1 MTLGTPRP
9 NPHPLPSMTPPN
21 NTAAERHL
29 LGVIIRDNLPFP
41 AQLKPSDLF
50 EPQHQDIASAILS
63 LQADGK
69 AIDETIVSNYLR
81 EMKSVV
87 EHFFVSSMTTE
98 AGLMLRQEHV
108 DMIADAAILRE
119 ASLIASRATDPDT
132 LLDHYARLADKRKSL
147 SPRQG
152 AQRMPIDE
160 LMKFDRKADPTNVL
174 GNRWLCRGGS
184 LVMAGQAGTGKSALM
199 MQAAI
204 NWTLGQDFFGIKT
217 NDGMKMRTLV
227 IQAENDAG
235 DVAESMQD
243 QIKGL
248 GLSEF
253 QKDDLKDRMF
263 IYRESVATGK
273 EFGDVLRKLVIQHQ
287 ATICFVDPLM
297 AFVGADISETS
308 EAAKFL
314 RHIIQPILNET
325 GVIIVFM
332 HHTGKPKSSKDK
344 EGQTA
349 ADLAYQLFGSSEV
362 TNWAREIACLQRC
375 PGEEQIYRLGLTKR
389 RSRAGMTDGFKTC
402 GEIYIRHSPNRDE
415 IRWVR
420 SQPPVVDSGEGY

>member
-1 MTLGTPRP
+1 
-9 NPHPLPSMTPPN
+9 MTPPN
-21 NTAAERHL
+21 NVPAERHL
-29 LGVIIRDNLPFP
+29 LGAVIRDNLAFP
-41 AQLKPSDLF
+41 VNLKPSDFF
-50 EPQHQDIASAILS
+50 EPKHQDVATAILY
-63 LQADGK
+63 LQSDGK
-69 AIDETIVSNYLR
+69 VVDETTVSTYLH
-81 EMKSVV
+81 SNGSAV
-87 EHFFVSSMTTE
+87 EHSFVSDLTAYSNFRE
-98 AGLMLRQEHV
+98 LRQEHV
-108 DMIADAAILRE
+108 DMVADAAFMRE
-119 ASLIASRATDPDT
+119 ASLIASKATDPE
-132 LLDHYARLADKRKSL
+132 LLLQHYANLADKRKAL
-147 SPRQG
+147 SVRQG
-152 AQRMPIDE
+152 AQQMRLDD
-160 LMKFDRKADPTNVL
+160 LMAFDRKADPTNVL

-375 PGEEQIYRLGLTKR
+375 PGDEPIYRFGLTKR
-389 RSRAGMTDGFKTC
+389 RSRAGMTDGFKIC

>member
-1 MTLGTPRP
+1 
-9 NPHPLPSMTPPN
+9 MTPPN
-21 NTAAERHL
+21 NVPAERHL
-29 LGVIIRDNLPFP
+29 LGAVIRDNLAFP
-41 AQLKPSDLF
+41 VNLKPSDFF
-50 EPQHQDIASAILS
+50 EPKHQDVATAILY
-63 LQADGK
+63 LQSDGK
-69 AIDETIVSNYLR
+69 VVDETTVSTYLHS
-81 EMKSVV
+81 KGSSV
-87 EHFFVSSMTTE
+87 EHSFVSDLTAYSNFRE
-98 AGLMLRQEHV
+98 LRQEHV
-108 DMIADAAILRE
+108 DMVADAAFMRE
-119 ASLIASRATDPDT
+119 ASLIASKVTEPDA
-132 LLDHYARLADKRKSL
+132 LIEHYAHLADKRKAL
-147 SPRQG
+147 SVRQA
-152 AQRMPIDE
+152 AQRMPIDD

-375 PGEEQIYRLGLTKR
+375 PGEEQIYRFGLTKR

>member
-1 MTLGTPRP
+1 MP
-9 NPHPLPSMTPPN
+9 PLPPSN
-21 NTAAERHL
+21 LAAERHL
-29 LGVIIRDNLPFP
+29 LGVVLRDNLPFP
-41 AQLKPSDLF
+41 ANLKPSDFF
-50 EPQHQDIASAILS
+50 EIKHQDVAAAILY

-69 AIDETIVSNYLR
+69 AADESTVPAYLHSVKSSVSYSDINDLTA
-81 EMKSVV
+81 
-87 EHFFVSSMTTE
+87 F
-98 AGLMLRQEHV
+98 AGFGELRQEHI
-108 DMIADAAILRE
+108 DLIADAAFMRE

-132 LLDHYARLADKRKSL
+132 LLEHYARLAEQRKVVANKGS
-147 SPRQG
+147 
-152 AQRMPIDE
+152 AQRMPIE
-160 LMKFDRKADPTNVL
+160 QLMDFDRKADPTNVL

-217 NDGMKMRTLV
+217 ANGMKMRTLV

-243 QIKGL
+243 QIHGL
-248 GLSEF
+248 HLDQE
-253 QKDDLKDRMF
+253 QRNELKENMF

-273 EFGDVLRKLVIQHQ
+273 EFGDVLRKLVVQHQ
-287 ATICFVDPLM
+287 ATIAFIDPLM
-297 AFVGADISETS
+297 AFVGADISETA

-375 PGEEQIYRLGLTKR
+375 QGDEPIYRFALTKR
-389 RSRAGMTDGFKTC
+389 RSRAGMTDGFKPC
-402 GEIYIRHSPNRDE
+402 GEIYIRHSPIKDE

-420 SQPPVVDSGEGY
+420 SNPPLEQTEEAY

>member
-1 MTLGTPRP
+1 
-9 NPHPLPSMTPPN
+9 MTPQN
-21 NTAAERHL
+21 NTAVERHL
-29 LGVIIRDNLPFP
+29 LGAIIRDASAFP
-41 AQLKPSDLF
+41 TALKPSDFF
-50 EPQHQDIASAILS
+50 EPKHQEVAAAILA
-63 LQADGK
+63 LQVDGK
-69 AIDETIVSNYLR
+69 TADELTVPEYLR
-81 EMKSVV
+81 SVG
-87 EHFFVSSMTTE
+87 SSVHATDINDLTAY
-98 AGLMLRQEHV
+98 AGFSTIRQEHI
-108 DMIADAAILRE
+108 DIIADAAFMRE
-119 ASLIASRATDPDT
+119 ASIIASKASDPDI
-132 LLDHYARLADKRKSL
+132 LIEHYANLADKRKSL
-147 SPRQG
+147 SAKTA
-152 AQRMPIDE
+152 AQKMPIDE
-160 LMKFDRKADPTNVL
+160 LMAFDRKADPTNVL

-375 PGEEQIYRLGLTKR
+375 PGDEPIYRFGLTKR
-389 RSRAGMTDGFKTC
+389 RSRAGMTDGFKPC

-420 SQPPVVDSGEGY
+420 SNPPIVDSGDGY

>member
-1 MTLGTPRP
+1 
-9 NPHPLPSMTPPN
+9 MTPPN

-147 SPRQG
+147 IPRQG

-160 LMKFDRKADPTNVL
+160 LMQFDRKADPTNVL